1 VTVPRIGFPAAG
13 AIVLLLLLSSTSGC
27 YSNREHTFE
36 RTAPLER
43 ITAIRTRSGDE
54 IPFATTG
61 ATIRN
66 DTLFAVGR
74 AGPVNIPVDS
84 VAGMETS
91 ELSAPR
97 TLGLA
102 VGITATALAVAIVVA
117 LSSPDFGP

>member
-1 VTVPRIGFPAAG
+1 M
-13 AIVLLLLLSSTSGC
+13 
-27 YSNREHTFE
+27 FE
-36 RTAPLER
+36 RTGPLER
-43 ITAIRTRSGDE
+43 ITAIRTRSGEE

-91 ELSAPR
+91 QLSASR
-97 TLGLA
+97 TVALALGI
-102 VGITATALAVAIVVA
+102 GATALALAIVVS
-117 LSSPDFGP
+117 LSNLTFGP